1 MGLKEKQLYE
11 KVMNKG
17 GINGDTIVPEPN
29 GGQAAHHGNNNPE
42 KMNKIDDPSNTSVEE
57 TDPATNTKPTGD
69 ASASNKASI
78 STKASAA
85 SAALPSTKL
94 EDFTIEVAFEGEEL
108 TEEFKEKATTIFE
121 AAVNARVEALTAQLE
136 EDYAKKLEEGLTTFT
151 SELSEQI
158 DSYLNY
164 VVEEWMKE
172 NELAIESSLRSEITE
187 EFIDGMRNLFAENYI
202 EIPEE
207 KLNVLDNLVSKVD
220 ELETKLDETINEN
233 IELYAAVKAYAK
245 ESMIAQVAEGLTV
258 TQKDKFLTL
267 AEGVEFTD
275 EESFGKKI
283 EVLKES
289 FFKQGKVGT
298 TITEE
303 EVASAVEPEQL
314 NEAAP
319 TNSAVSKYVTA
330 ISRTVK
336 K

>member
-42 KMNKIDDPSNTSVEE
+42 KMNKIEDPANTPIEAC
-57 TDPATNTKPTGD
+57 DPATNTKSTD
-69 ASASNKASI
+69 TSASNKASI

-136 EDYAKKLEEGLTTFT
+136 EDYAMKLEEGLTTFT

-207 KLNVLDNLVSKVD
+207 KLDVLDNLVSKVD
-220 ELETKLDETINEN
+220 ELETRLDETINEN

-245 ESMIAQVAEGLTV
+245 ESMITQVAEGLTV

-275 EESFGKKI
+275 EETYSGKL

-303 EVASAVEPEQL
+303 EVASATEPEQL